1 MKPRNKTLKKPQRKK
16 QLPGAARQKHK
27 LTEDALRESEA
38 RVQAIVNAA
47 VDGILMICEKGI
59 VELFN
64 PAAEA
69 IFGYKAAEVLGK
81 NVKLLMPEPYHREH
95 DTYLN
100 NYLMTGVKKIIG
112 IGREVTGKRKDGT
125 TFPMEI
131 AVSEVRVGQ
140 RRMFA
145 GIVRDISERKRLEDQ
160 ISHMQKME
168 AIGQLAGGVA
178 HDFNN
183 FLQGMLGFIG
193 RIRRTIPADD
203 PAMVFVKEAQNAVH
217 RATNLTKQLLAFSR
231 RQPIQPKVLQ
241 VNALLQNM
249 ENMLHRLIGEHI
261 ELIILSGKEAGLVKA
276 DPVQVEQ
283 VILNLAVNARDAMP
297 KGGKLMI
304 QTANR
309 VLDKAYAEHHL
320 EVSPGNHVMI
330 SVSDTGEGIADD
342 IKENIFEPFF
352 TTKEVGRGT
361 GLGLS
366 TVYGIIKQHGG
377 HISVYSE
384 PGKGATFRIY
394 LPRVDEKADRIPVE
408 TKAEGMVKGSETV
421 LVVEDDPGV
430 QLFVSEAL
438 RELNY
443 TVLTASHPKD
453 ALGIVQQNKPAK
465 INLLLTDVVMPGMSG
480 KELAELIRAE
490 YPDIKILFMSGY
502 TDELL
507 GHHGILE
514 EGIHFLE
521 KPFTEKT
528 LAEKIRGVLEAR

>member
-1 MKPRNKTLKKPQRKK
+1 MKPRNKTLKKLQRKK
-16 QLPGAARQKHK
+16 QLPGASRQKHK

-100 NYLMTGVKKIIG
+100 NYLTTGVKKIIG
-112 IGREVTGKRKDGT
+112 IGREVIGKRKDGT
-125 TFPMEI
+125 TFPMDI

-193 RIRRTIPADD
+193 RIRRALTPDD
-203 PAMVFVKEAQNAVH
+203 PAMEFTNEAEKAVH

-408 TKAEGMVKGSETV
+408 TKAEGMMKGSETV

-443 TVLTASHPKD
+443 MVLTASHPKD

-490 YPDIKILFMSGY
+490 YPEIKVLFMSGY